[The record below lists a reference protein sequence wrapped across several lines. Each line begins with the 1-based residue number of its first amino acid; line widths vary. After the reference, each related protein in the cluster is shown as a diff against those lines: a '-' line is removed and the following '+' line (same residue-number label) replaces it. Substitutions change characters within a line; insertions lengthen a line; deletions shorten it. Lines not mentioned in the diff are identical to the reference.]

1 MRIYRVTEV
10 LQPYNKYGNVPPD
23 VLAKAADR
31 GTEVHEACNTVAEG
45 IFSYPGVHIEGY
57 VHSFRAWFDKNVM
70 EVIEI
75 EPEWIHEPFGFK
87 GHPDYV
93 LWLKDERGSNYRMKK
108 AIVDLKTPV
117 TAYKTW
123 AGQLCAYWLLGEKNG
138 HPDIER
144 VGSLRLDPDGGP
156 AKMKWYEGDRQLYV
170 TGFLNALAACR
181 TFL

>member
-23 VLAKAADR
+23 ILAAAAAR
-31 GTEVHEACNTVAEG
+31 GTDVHEACNTVAEG
-45 IFSYPGVHIEGY
+45 IFSYPGVSIEGY
-57 VHSFRAWFDKNVM
+57 IQSFRIWFDKNVM

-87 GHPDYV
+87 GHPDYLLRV
-93 LWLKDERGSNYRMKK
+93 IGGKK
-108 AIVDLKTPV
+108 AIVDLKTP
-117 TAYKTW
+117 TIAYKTW